1 MKTIN
6 LFLLPLLLLATSA
19 FSQIIDPLQ
28 VPDSV
33 RIQSEMPKL
42 EIPEITIVG
51 KKAITLPFARK
62 GEIYDVE
69 MYEAPLPDS
78 SILLERPSMPFPVG
92 QYNKYEERY
101 NPWRFSAEGSVGSFA
116 TLGGDGYAD
125 YKSDRWDFAGMAGF
139 KSTPGRSIDNKFSA
153 IPASTDAKASNV
165 HAEFTLRSL
174 LPTDN
179 DILKTLRFTL
189 GAKFMGDEYHYFG
202 VRGIEQKRVR
212 QNSFLSGGLES
223 VNRQGTVVDFN
234 LSVNNWNLSD
244 TKAGRPDSQ
253 ITLVSPRIKAG
264 FATDISQI
272 RFVNELE
279 YTGSSLNYQR
289 HAQSP
294 TCMNLFSG
302 LKLRLSGQWS
312 LQAGAYYGYGSAS
325 DDGSKTILLP
335 SARMGWNIDPTKVL
349 TLFWKPELQMASYS
363 QLITENPFL
372 DREIALRP
380 RRTPVNVGASFWLN
394 EPDMTFEVQASFRQS
409 SNYGVTLSDSGALKI
424 AYIDAV
430 ESMLEFN
437 GSFLPAKSFAVT
449 YSGIINRAVP
459 DSGDTQLPMTP
470 LVALHA
476 ACEAGFA
483 FPLKMYVSGD
493 YMSPRNIDPPGN
505 DRLSSTFLLGA
516 GISSNVFKKAVIS
529 LDVANLLNTS
539 YFLWDGYP
547 APGVDMT
554 IRLKYN
560 IQ

>member
-1 MKTIN
+1 MKTRN
-6 LFLLPLLLLATSA
+6 VLLLSLFLLTTCA
-19 FSQIIDPLQ
+19 FSQLTNPLQ

-33 RIQSEMPKL
+33 KIQTEMPKL

-69 MYEAPLPDS
+69 LFDAPPVDS
-78 SILLERPSMPFPVG
+78 SILLERPSQPFPVG

-101 NPWRFSAEGSVGSFA
+101 NPWRFSVEGLIGSFA
-116 TLGGDGYAD
+116 TTGADGYAD

-139 KSTPGRSIDNKFSA
+139 KSTPGRSIDNKFAVS
-153 IPASTDAKASNV
+153 PSSMDADANNV
-165 HAEFTLRSL
+165 HAEVNLRSL

-202 VRGIEQKRVR
+202 GNGIETKRDR
-212 QNSFLSGGLES
+212 QNSFLSAGLES

-234 LSVNNWNLSD
+234 LSVNNWNLND
-244 TKAGRPDSQ
+244 TKTGRPDSEVS
-253 ITLVSPRIKAG
+253 LVSPKIKAG
-264 FATDISQI
+264 FATDIGTA

-279 YTGSSLNYQR
+279 YTGSSLNYQ
-289 HAQSP
+289 HSTQSP
-294 TCMNLFSG
+294 SCMNLFSG
-302 LKLRLSGQWS
+302 LKLRVSDEWS

-325 DDGSKTILLP
+325 DGGSKTILLP
-335 SARMGWNIDPTKVL
+335 SASMGWDIDLTKKL
-349 TLFWKPELQMASYS
+349 TLFWKPELQMASYGR
-363 QLITENPFL
+363 LTGENPFL

-394 EPDMTFEVQASFRQS
+394 EPDMTFEVQGSFRQS
-409 SNYGVTLSDSGALKI
+409 SNYGVTLSKNGEMTI

-437 GSFLPAKSFAVT
+437 GSFLPNKSLALT

-459 DSGDTQLPMTP
+459 DSGDTQLPMVP

-476 ACEAGFA
+476 AGEVGFT
-483 FPLKMYVSGD
+483 FPMKMYVSGD
-493 YMSPRNIDPPGN
+493 YTSPRNIDPLGN
-505 DRLSSTFLLGA
+505 DRLVSTFTMGT
-516 GISSNVFKKAVIS
+516 GISSNIIKKAVIS

-547 APGVDMT
+547 APGVDIT